1 MTMTR
6 RNAPT
11 LDDYG
16 RSYLQLVLE
25 IDKHID
31 GYIDAYY
38 GPAELKTAVTA
49 TDKQDPAALLDDMV
63 QLQAAI
69 PQADPQRA
77 DYLTAALRA
86 IDCTVRM
93 LNGEQ
98 FAYADEVAWLYDISP
113 EPVAE
118 NRFEAAHRELDTLL
132 PGRGSLAERI
142 EARRQ
147 RYFVHKEQILPL
159 LELARAETRRRTAE
173 LVDLPDDE
181 GVEIRL
187 AANQPWGAYNWYL
200 GNGRSLIEL
209 NTDVPTSA
217 LGLVSTFAH
226 EGYPGHHTESLLK
239 EMRLYRQKGYAEQA
253 AMLLHSPAA
262 VIAEGIATHAVD
274 IIFPD
279 DSPGQSHHVWTCDV
293 LLPQAGIET
302 EETAVQMARIAQ
314 ASDQLRYVSGNAA
327 LRYHSGELSQAQ
339 TIDYIQTY
347 GLATP
352 ERAAKSFGFLSHPL
366 FRSYIF
372 TYTQGYDLIEQ
383 AANGKVTNTG
393 PDKTILFR
401 RLLTEQ
407 ILPSQ
412 LRDQT

>member
-1 MTMTR
+1 MTTQ
-6 RNAPT
+6 NAPT

-25 IDKHID
+25 IEKHID

-38 GPAELKTAVTA
+38 GPAGLKTAVAA
-49 TDKQDPAALLDDMV
+49 TGKKDPAALLDDV
-63 QLQAAI
+63 VRLQASI
-69 PQADPQRA
+69 PTAVPQRA
-77 DYLTAALRA
+77 AYLTAALRA
-86 IDCTVRM
+86 IACTVRM
-93 LNGEQ
+93 LNGEE
-98 FAYADEVAWLYDISP
+98 FAYTDEVERLYDIYP

-118 NRFEAAHRELDTLL
+118 RQFEAAHRELDTLL
-132 PGRGSLAERI
+132 PGKGSLAQRI

-147 RYFVHKEQILPL
+147 RYFTGKEQILPL

-173 LVDLPDDE
+173 LVNLPDNE

-187 AANQPWGAYNWYL
+187 TNDQPWGAYNWYL
-200 GNGRSLIEL
+200 GNGRSLIEF
-209 NTDVPTSA
+209 NTDVPTSV
-217 LGLVSTFAH
+217 LGLLNTFAH
-226 EGYPGHHTESLLK
+226 EGYPGHHTESMLK

-262 VIAEGIATHAVD
+262 VIAEGIATQAVD
-274 IIFPD
+274 IIFPGD
-279 DSPGQSHHVWTCDV
+279 SHHAWTCDV

-302 EETAVQMARIAQ
+302 EETAEQMARFSQ

-327 LRYHSGELSQAQ
+327 LLYHSGQLSKEQ

-347 GLATP
+347 SLATP
-352 ERAAKSFGFLSHPL
+352 ERAAKSFSFLSHPL

-372 TYTQGYDLIEQ
+372 TYTRGYDLIEQ
-383 AANGKVTNTG
+383 VANDT
-393 PDKTILFR
+393 DKTALFR

>member
-1 MTMTR
+1 MTTQ
-6 RNAPT
+6 NAPT

-16 RSYLQLVLE
+16 RSYLRLVLE

-38 GPAELKTAVTA
+38 GPADLKSAVSA
-49 TDKQDPAALLDDMV
+49 SDKKDPVALLDDV
-63 QLQAAI
+63 AHLQATI
-69 PQADPQRA
+69 PTADPQRA
-77 DYLTAALRA
+77 AYLTAALRA
-86 IDCTVRM
+86 IACTVRM
-93 LNGEQ
+93 LNGEG
-98 FAYADEVAWLYDISP
+98 FAYSEEVERLYDISP
-113 EPVAE
+113 KPVAE
-118 NRFEAAHRELDTLL
+118 SQFEAAHRELDTLL
-132 PGRGSLAERI
+132 PGQSSLAERI

-147 RYFVHKEQILPL
+147 RYYIRKEQILPL
-159 LELARAETRRRTAE
+159 LKLAHAETRRRTAE
-173 LVDLPDDE
+173 LVDLLDDE
-181 GVEIRL
+181 GVDIRL
-187 AANQPWGAYNWYL
+187 TNDQPWGAYNWYL
-200 GNGRSLIEL
+200 GNGRSLIEF

-217 LGLVSTFAH
+217 LGLLSTFAH
-226 EGYPGHHTESLLK
+226 EGYPGHHTESMLK
-239 EMRLYRQKGYAEQA
+239 ERRLYRQKGYAEQA

-279 DSPGQSHHVWTCDV
+279 DSHHQWTCDV

-302 EETAVQMARIAQ
+302 DETAEQMARLSQ

-327 LRYHSGELSQAQ
+327 LLYHNGQLSREQ

-383 AANGKVTNTG
+383 AANSKAANR
-393 PDKTILFR
+393 PDKTDLFR
-401 RLLTEQ
+401 RLLTGQ
-407 ILPSQ
+407 ILPSH
-412 LRDQT
+412 LSEL

>member
-1 MTMTR
+1 MEIQID
-6 RNAPT
+6 NF
-11 LDDYG
+11 G
-16 RSYLQLVLE
+16 CSYLQLVLE

-38 GPAELKTAVTA
+38 GPVDLKTAVAA
-49 TDKQDPAALLDDMV
+49 TDKKDPVALLDNV
-63 QLQAAI
+63 AQLQAAI
-69 PQADPQRA
+69 PQADSQRA

-86 IDCTVRM
+86 IDCTLR
-93 LNGEQ
+93 LLKGEPL
-98 FAYADEVAWLYDISP
+98 AYTEEVSRLYDISP

-118 NRFEAAHRELDTLL
+118 SRFEAAHRELDTLL
-132 PGRGSLAERI
+132 PGRGSLAGRI

-147 RYFVHKEQILPL
+147 RYFVRKAQILPL

-187 AANQPWGAYNWYL
+187 ATNQPWGAYNWYL
-200 GNGRSLIEL
+200 GNGRSLIEF

-217 LGLVSTFAH
+217 LGLLSTFAH

-239 EMRLYRQKGYAEQA
+239 EAHLYRQKGYAEQA

-262 VIAEGIATHAVD
+262 VIAEGIATHAVE

-279 DSPGQSHHVWTCDV
+279 DSHHQWTCDV
-293 LLPQAGIET
+293 LLPQAGIES

-314 ASDQLRYVSGNAA
+314 ASHQLRYVSGNAA
-327 LRYHSGELSQAQ
+327 LRYHSGELSQEQ

-383 AANGKVTNTG
+383 ATSDAERTT
-393 PDKTILFR
+393 LFR
-401 RLLTEQ
+401 SLLTDQ

>member
-1 MTMTR
+1 MTTQ
-6 RNAPT
+6 NAPT

-38 GPAELKTAVTA
+38 GPSDLKSAVSA
-49 TDKQDPAALLDDMV
+49 SDKKDPIALLDDV
-63 QLQAAI
+63 AHLQATI
-69 PQADPQRA
+69 PTADPQRA
-77 DYLTAALRA
+77 AYLTAALRA
-86 IDCTVRM
+86 IACTVRM
-93 LNGEQ
+93 LNGEE
-98 FAYADEVAWLYDISP
+98 FAYTEEVERLYDISP

-118 NRFEAAHRELDTLL
+118 SQFEAAHRELDTLL
-132 PGRGSLAERI
+132 PGKGNLAERI

-147 RYFVHKEQILPL
+147 RYYVRKEQILPL
-159 LELARAETRRRTAE
+159 LQLARAETRRRTAE

-187 AANQPWGAYNWYL
+187 TNDQPWGAYNWYL
-200 GNGRSLIEL
+200 GNGRSLIEF

-217 LGLVSTFAH
+217 LGLLSTFAH
-226 EGYPGHHTESLLK
+226 EGYPGHHTESMLK
-239 EMRLYRQKGYAEQA
+239 ERRLYRQKGYAEQA

-279 DSPGQSHHVWTCDV
+279 DSHHQWTCDV

-302 EETAVQMARIAQ
+302 NETAEQMARLSQ
-314 ASDQLRYVSGNAA
+314 ASDHLRYVSGNAA
-327 LRYHSGELSQAQ
+327 LLYHNGQLSRER

-383 AANGKVTNTG
+383 AANGKAANR
-393 PDKTILFR
+393 PDKTALFR
-401 RLLTEQ
+401 RLLTGQ
-407 ILPSQ
+407 ILPSH
-412 LRDQT
+412 LSDL

>member
-1 MTMTR
+1 M
-6 RNAPT
+6 AIQ

-38 GPAELKTAVTA
+38 GPVDLKTAVAT
-49 TDKQDPAALLDDMV
+49 TDKKDPAALLDDV
-63 QLQAAI
+63 AQLQATI
-69 PQADPQRA
+69 PQADSQRA
-77 DYLTAALRA
+77 AYLAAALRA
-86 IDCTVRM
+86 FDCTVRL

-98 FAYADEVAWLYDISP
+98 FVYIEEVECLYDISP

-118 NRFEAAHRELDTLL
+118 SRFEAAHRELDTLL
-132 PGRGSLAERI
+132 PGTGHLAQRI

-147 RYFVHKEQILPL
+147 RYYIGQEQILPL

-173 LVDLPDDE
+173 LVDLPNDE
-181 GVEIRL
+181 EVEIRL
-187 AANQPWGAYNWYL
+187 AHNQPWGAYNWYL
-200 GNGRSLIEL
+200 GNGRSLIEF

-217 LGLVSTFAH
+217 LGLLSTFAH
-226 EGYPGHHTESLLK
+226 EGYPGHHTESMLK
-239 EMRLYRQKGYAEQA
+239 EMHLYRQKGYAEQA

-262 VIAEGIATHAVD
+262 VIAEGTATHAVE

-279 DSPGQSHHVWTCDV
+279 DSHHQWTRDV
-293 LLPQAGIET
+293 LLPEARIET
-302 EETAVQMARIAQ
+302 EETVAQMARLSQ
-314 ASDQLRYVSGNAA
+314 ASDQLRYVRGNAA
-327 LRYHSGELSQAQ
+327 LLYHNGQLNQAQ

-347 GLATP
+347 ALATP

-372 TYTQGYDLIEQ
+372 TYTQGYDLIAQ
-383 AANGKVTNTG
+383 AAS
-393 PDKTILFR
+393 DKTTLFR

>member
-1 MTMTR
+1 MITEDT
-6 RNAPT
+6 PT
-11 LDDYG
+11 LTDYG

-38 GPAELKTAVTA
+38 GPADLKTAVA
-49 TDKQDPAALLDDMV
+49 TTGKKDPAALLNDV
-63 QLQAAI
+63 AWLQANI
-69 PQADPQRA
+69 PTADPQRA
-77 DYLTAALRA
+77 TYLTAALRA
-86 IDCTVRM
+86 IDCTVRL

-98 FAYADEVAWLYDISP
+98 FAYTEEVTRLYDITP

-118 NRFEAAHRELDTLL
+118 SQFEMARRELDTLL
-132 PGRGSLAERI
+132 PGQGSLAERI

-147 RYFVHKEQILPL
+147 RYFVRKAQILPL
-159 LELARAETRRRTAE
+159 LELARAETRRRTAA

-200 GNGRSLIEL
+200 GNGRSLIEF

-226 EGYPGHHTESLLK
+226 EGYPGHHTESMLK
-239 EMRLYRQKGYAEQA
+239 ETRLYQQKGYAEQA

-262 VIAEGIATHAVD
+262 VIAEGIATHAVA

-279 DSPGQSHHVWTCDV
+279 DSHHQWICDV
-293 LLPQAGIET
+293 LLPEAGIET
-302 EETAVQMARIAQ
+302 GETAVQMARIAQ
-314 ASDQLRYVSGNAA
+314 ANHQLRYVTSNTA
-327 LRYHSGELSQAQ
+327 LGYHRGQLNQEQA
-339 TIDYIQTY
+339 IDYIQTY
-347 GLATP
+347 GLVTP
-352 ERAAKSFGFLSHPL
+352 ERAAKSFSFLSHPL

-383 AANGKVTNTG
+383 AANGSG
-393 PDKTILFR
+393 KTALFR

-412 LRDQT
+412 LNNF